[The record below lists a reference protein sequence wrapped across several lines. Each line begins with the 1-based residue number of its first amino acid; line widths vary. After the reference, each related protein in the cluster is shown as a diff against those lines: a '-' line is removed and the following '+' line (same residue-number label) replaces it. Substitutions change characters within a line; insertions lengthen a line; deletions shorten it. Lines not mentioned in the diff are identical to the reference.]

1 MKRIKSL
8 VAVFLTA
15 GIIGCQSAPVQTAV
29 QPVAANQTSVA
40 SAVAAPAA
48 DSKRS
53 RTILVLAL
61 LAGLVVAALIIS
73 ATGDGDGGY

>member
-8 VAVFLTA
+8 AAIVLTA
-15 GIIGCQSAPVQTAV
+15 GIIGCQSAPIQTTV
-29 QPVAANQTSVA
+29 VPIAANQASRAVA
-40 SAVAAPAA
+40 TAAPAA

-61 LAGLVVAALIIS
+61 LAGLVVAAVIIS
-73 ATGDGDGGY
+73 ATGDGDSY